1 MYKSK
6 DPKVQLYVVVV
17 LSCSNKTSKYEET
30 DFGILEF
37 VSFKLLYLK
46 LKHTTFSYF
55 GMKSLK
61 MNSSATVICTPN
73 FKS

>member
-1 MYKSK
+1 MYKFK
-6 DPKVQLYVVVV
+6 DPKVKLYVVIV
-17 LSCSNKTSKYEET
+17 LSCSKNDYKEA
-30 DFGILEF
+30 DFGILESVF
-37 VSFKLLYLK
+37 LKLLYLK

-61 MNSSATVICTPN
+61 INSSSTVICTPN

>member
-1 MYKSK
+1 MYKLK
-6 DPKVQLYVVVV
+6 DPKVKLYVVIV
-17 LSCSNKTSKYEET
+17 LCCSKNDYKEA

-37 VSFKLLYLK
+37 VSFKLFYLK